1 MKIKIEGPQGCGKT
15 SVAEVIANALYEKG
29 WSTDKDGYTVVI
41 NDGPDSY
48 TVLGLAT
55 ISETQTT
62 APSPPV
68 PPPGFEGAT
77 HYPWPTPYQ
86 FAVTGHGKTLA
97 IFSDRGVA
105 ECFAGRHGG
114 HVIAT
119 EWHGPAP
126 AIPAVVKHPDRIE
139 IDVIVAGRYR
149 VQKTDDRGDVAFSV
163 ECDGKSLNC
172 VLALV
177 LGGAG

>member
-15 SVAEVIANALYEKG
+15 TVAEFIAKTLDRAGWAKDARGDCVIIY
-29 WSTDKDGYTVVI
+29 DGGDDFGNVQSVR
-41 NDGPDSY
+41 N
-48 TVLGLAT
+48 LARP
-55 ISETQTT
+55 
-62 APSPPV
+62 APAPTPT

-97 IFSDRGVA
+97 MFSDLGEA
-105 ECFAGRHGG
+105 EAFAGRHGAK
-114 HVIAT
+114 VIAT

-126 AIPAVVKHPDRIE
+126 ATQAVVKHPDRIE
-139 IDVIVAGRYR
+139 IDLIVPGKYR